1 MSINIGGTAASHGP
15 GHALH
20 SFGSKEGKGKISGRV
35 LLQLMSFVK
44 PYWRQMVLAGL
55 LMLISTGAG
64 LLAPYLNKIAIDEN
78 IGSGDVPGLI
88 RTALWLG
95 ATLAVVFL
103 SSAAQSYVLSWVGQ
117 NVLTNLRIQLFNHL
131 QDLSVAYH
139 DKHIIGVTISR
150 VINDVDV
157 INELLS
163 QGLISVIG
171 DSLSLISTT
180 VVMVAMQP
188 RLSLLTFSVLPLIVL
203 ATTVFSKK
211 ARVAFRETREKI
223 GAVVG
228 DLAENINGMRVI
240 QAFAQ
245 ETTTQEQFEAIN
257 RANRDANINAMSL
270 SFIFLPVVDI
280 LRVAA
285 TCIILGAGGVM
296 VAQGSVTIGVVVAF
310 LSYVN
315 RFFSPI
321 QDLSQLYTT
330 LQAATAGGERVLELL
345 NTPPLVQN
353 KPEAIEMPP
362 IQGHVELGDVSF
374 QYSPDKQVLQDIQIE
389 ISPGETVALVGPTGA
404 GKTSIA
410 NLVTRFYEVNE
421 GTVLVD
427 GHDVRD
433 VTVQS
438 LHRQMGLVPQD
449 PFLFSG
455 SIADNIRFGRPAA
468 SDEEMLSAARS
479 SNVDDFVRNLPDGYE
494 TRILE
499 GGVNLSVGQRQLIC
513 IARALLGDPRI
524 LIMDEATSSVD
535 TLTEALIQEA
545 LERLLSGRTAI
556 IIAHRLSTIRNADRI
571 YVIDGGRIVEQ
582 GNHEALLEQGGLY
595 GQLYEQQ
602 FVAWSNGDQV
612 QTEASTV
619 PTLQL

>member
-1 MSINIGGTAASHGP
+1 MSISIGGSAVSGGP
-15 GHALH
+15 GHALR
-20 SFGSKEGKGKISGRV
+20 SLGGNEGKGKISGRV
-35 LLQLMSFVK
+35 LLQLMRFVK
-44 PYWRQMVLAGL
+44 PYWLQMVLAGL
-55 LMLISTGAG
+55 LMLISTSAG
-64 LLAPYLNKIAIDEN
+64 LLAPYLNKVAVDEN

-88 RTALWLG
+88 TTTLWL
-95 ATLAVVFL
+95 AAALALVFL

-117 NVLTNLRIQLFNHL
+117 NVLTNLRVQLFNHL
-131 QDLSVAYH
+131 QDLSIAYH

-150 VINDVDV
+150 VVNDVGV

-163 QGLISVIG
+163 QGLIGVIG
-171 DSLSLISTT
+171 DSLSLVSTT

-188 RLSLLTFSVLPLIVL
+188 RLSLLTFSVLPLMVL
-203 ATTVFSKK
+203 ATAVFSKR

-245 ETTTQEQFEAIN
+245 ETNTQEQFESIN
-257 RANRDANINAMSL
+257 RANRDAHISAMSL

-280 LRVAA
+280 LSVAA
-285 TCIILGAGGVM
+285 TCIVLGAGGLM
-296 VAQGSVTIGVVVAF
+296 VAHGSLTIGVVVAF
-310 LSYVN
+310 LSYAG

-321 QDLSQLYTT
+321 RDLSQLYTT

-345 NTPPLVQN
+345 NTPPIVVN
-353 KPEAIEMPP
+353 KPGAKDIPP
-362 IQGHVELGDVSF
+362 IEGRVELRHVSF
-374 QYSPDKQVLQDIQIE
+374 QYNPDKQVLQDIQIKVA
-389 ISPGETVALVGPTGA
+389 PGETVALVGPTGA

-421 GTVLVD
+421 GTVLID

-455 SIADNIRFGRPAA
+455 TIADNLRFGRPTA

-479 SNVDDFVRNLPDGYE
+479 SHVDDFVRNLPDGYE

-535 TLTEALIQEA
+535 TLTEALIQKA
-545 LERLLSGRTAI
+545 LEHLLSGRTAI

-571 YVIDGGRIVEQ
+571 YVIDEGQIVEQ

-595 GQLYEQQ
+595 GDLYERQ
-602 FVAWSNGDQV
+602 FVAWSNGE
-612 QTEASTV
+612 QTQTGPLTV
-619 PTLQL
+619 PTS